1 MSSSTEIRVPRET
14 VNDDL
19 VTIQAWHRRAG
30 DRVREKDVVV
40 SIETSKAVLE
50 VEAESDGYLAILH
63 PQGAE
68 VPVGELIGRVSVEPV
83 SGGATPRPESRQ
95 AAAVNGPTTVNISKK
110 AQKLIAEY
118 KIDPGVFAGIGLVRE
133 SDVIRHLE
141 AKRAGG
147 SSDHH
152 APASSA
158 VGSASASGVSEAGE
172 TPAPP
177 DPAARSEAGRTPVP
191 SDPIRARPGET
202 STQQFRSVGLFGD
215 ARRAAGDRGKSLP
228 FVIWNYFWRNWL
240 LGNLVR
246 AAPRGVITILHKWR
260 GVKMGKDCFIDPN
273 AILETAYPEMI
284 TMGNDVRV
292 TVGAIIMCHIKA
304 PHYLQDTGI
313 MPPIVKPVVLEDHC
327 FIGVN
332 AVVMPGVT
340 VGKASVVTS
349 GSVVVSSVP
358 AYCMVGGNPAKVIKR
373 FPNPEGG
380 T

>member
-30 DRVREKDVVV
+30 ERVREKDVVV

-50 VEAESDGYLAILH
+50 VEAESDGFLAILH
-63 PQGAE
+63 PQGSE
-68 VPVGELIGRVSVEPV
+68 VPVGELIGRVSSEPTAMHTA
-83 SGGATPRPESRQ
+83 SRGDSPREM
-95 AAAVNGPTTVNISKK
+95 AVGVNGSTAVNISKK
-110 AQKLIAEY
+110 AQKLIDEY
-118 KIDPGVFAGIGLVRE
+118 KIDTAVFVGIGLVRE
-133 SDVIRHLE
+133 ADVIRHLE
-141 AKRAGG
+141 AKRAGAATPHQAT
-147 SSDHH
+147 SAHEAHMSE
-152 APASSA
+152 SA
-158 VGSASASGVSEAGE
+158 VRSQASGVREAVG
-172 TPAPP
+172 TPAPTGAVAVGT
-177 DPAARSEAGRTPVP
+177 PASPGRK
-191 SDPIRARPGET
+191 
-202 STQQFRSVGLFGD
+202 VGLIGD

-228 FVIWNYFWRNWL
+228 YVVWNYFWRNWL

-246 AAPRGVITILHKWR
+246 VAPRGVIMVLHKWR
-260 GVKMGKDCFIDPN
+260 GVKMGRDCFIDPN

-304 PHYLQDTGI
+304 PHYLQDTGM

-358 AYCMVGGNPAKVIKR
+358 PYCMVGGNPAKVIKR
-373 FPNPEGG
+373 FPNPEAGG
-380 T
+380 GVG